1 MHIVVMGA
9 GGVGGYVGAKL
20 ARAGETIT
28 LVARGEHLTAIQREG
43 LRIRSAIEGEY
54 VVRPEAVE
62 DVRDLPVAD
71 VVLFCVKSFD
81 TETAAERI
89 RPVVGSATAVLS
101 LQNGVDNEDTLDAI
115 LGPGHAIGG
124 VAQVFAAIDRPG
136 VIAHHFLGRIIFGE
150 LDGRMTPRTERLGEA
165 FARAAID
172 AQLATDIR
180 RALWGTSPRSTRTST
195 GASGSSWRRST
206 AMRCAWASG
215 SASPRRRWPRSTPRS
230 SRTPRGGVADVSGA
244 RRLAVHRALP
254 GPLRRGCRLP
264 RGRDARL
271 AGDPVDARAG
281 DRRPRA
287 RRRAR
292 PARRVRAA
300 HRRLRARQRRGAS
313 RLAVR
318 DHRRRTVDRVRP
330 AQRPLRELPR
340 APAAVLRRPRDG
352 RPADARLESRR

>member
-9 GGVGGYVGAKL
+9 GGVGGYFGAKL

-54 VVRPEAVE
+54 VVRPAAVE

-136 VIAHHFLGRIIFGE
+136 VIGHHFLGRIIFGE

-172 AQLATDIR
+172 AQLPTDIR
-180 RALWGTSPRSTRTST
+180 RAPWEKYVLICAVPGMPAPPRSPI
-195 GASGSSWRRST
+195 GAIPQPPR
-206 AMRCAWASG
+206 AWG
-215 SASPRRRWPRSTPRS
+215 
-230 SRTPRGGVADVSGA
+230 RG
-244 RRLAVHRALP
+244 
-254 GPLRRGCRLP
+254 
-264 RGRDARL
+264 ARL

-352 RPADARLESRR
+352 RPDDARLE